1 MDLTNEQLTE
11 VDALYCEYL
20 RATSRNYPENKP
32 FLFSEILANVKENL
46 RENEDLYTHLK
57 SVLEAMVYTSSNSVP
72 DMIRRAEEDYERRY
86 QEMTPE
92 QQAICDQYRMKF

>member
-1 MDLTNEQLTE
+1 VDLTDDQLTE
-11 VDALYCEYL
+11 VNALYRKYL
-20 RATSRNYPENKP
+20 SATTRNYPENNP
-32 FLFSEILANVKENL
+32 FMFSQILTNVKENL
-46 RENEDLYTHLK
+46 RENEDLYTHLV

-92 QQAICDQYRMKF
+92 QQAICDQYRMKL